1 MLSSRVEWHLKG
13 TSIWILSLLGLVV
26 NAILIVQKLRHP
38 NKYSIATVFAIMV
51 AVSSIGM
58 IIMEQSTFLSEN
70 ISPVTAP
77 DWLWSINKFTS
88 SNYCYFLRALFPY
101 IVDLA
106 VVNNQI
112 NLYVLICRP
121 QSTQLML
128 SKTVTTGEIAF
139 NLGLSSIFASLTTK
153 LENDLR
159 ESPGLTINGSDNVQK
174 IWISKVVLVICFSMT
189 TCGFCLFFTCKI
201 RATLLKA
208 IKFLRTSNATG
219 RAAEAYERIIKV
231 SMIICVIFLVY
242 NLLIVSLDITV
253 HFIRFSEATG
263 FDSNNYQYDAV
274 RSMNLLN
281 AIVLIRLVNNIIVCF
296 KPCCYG
302 IAFIAL

>member
-1 MLSSRVEWHLKG
+1 MLNSQVEWHLKG
-13 TSIWILSLLGLVV
+13 TCIWILSLLGLVV

-51 AVSSIGM
+51 AVSGIGM
-58 IIMEQSTFLSEN
+58 IIMEQSTFFGEA

-77 DWLWSINKFTS
+77 DWLWSLNQFTRT
-88 SNYCYFLRALFPY
+88 NYCHFLRALFPY

-112 NLYVLICRP
+112 NLYILICRP

-208 IKFLRTSNATG
+208 IKFLRSSNATG

-231 SMIICVIFLVY
+231 SMIICVIFMVY
-242 NLLIVSLDITV
+242 NLLIATLDITV
-253 HFIRFSEATG
+253 HIIRFTEATG
-263 FDSNNYQYDAV
+263 LNSNKYPYDAV
-274 RSMNLLN
+274 HSMNLLN
-281 AIVLIRLVNNIIVCF
+281 AIVLIRLVINIIVCF